1 MKKIISLV
9 VAFIIVCGLSVTGSL
24 SAAAVSDTD
33 FAHAV
38 TLISAVGDTEIDMNR
53 TDSITRGEFVS
64 LALDLFNVEMLQ
76 ANKQVYTDVD
86 IADSLNNAVFTA
98 CKQGWISEA
107 DKFYPTAPIT
117 NEQAL
122 KIIVCALGV
131 GEIAATRGGYP
142 NGFIKTAMNF
152 GIKLPGANTSE
163 LSYRDAIVLI
173 NDVLLAPYVEFVGV
187 TRDGEVQNVISDKTV
202 LWNIYKIYEVRGIVS
217 RTAYNSLLNGVKI
230 EDDLQVEI
238 NGITYTCENLG
249 REFLGKNVRAF
260 CLDGE
265 ISEIVC
271 IWEENNKEVIIDI
284 KDYKNITNKR
294 VHYKKDNKV
303 IDELLDEAY
312 ITVYNGRRYDA
323 LTDSMFNTNDGT
335 VRLLDND
342 RDNKY
347 EIVFVDCY
355 EYGAIEAVDYRHNS
369 LAIDNKTAISGINED
384 TVYEIYSEDGTR
396 YNIYDLE
403 VGDYAGVSASK
414 DGALVSVIVYSNIIS
429 GTYTMNDSENNII
442 GIDSKEYEIS
452 NHFKNTYL
460 SGLRLGTEI
469 SVVVD
474 ESFKVI
480 TMATETS
487 NTAYGYLIWIDLEGP
502 RNRNL
507 IFNIYTTAGK
517 TKIYN
522 AAEKIRLLDA
532 DGYSKPNHKDLY
544 TYLGGDSLTPQ
555 LIKYKTDAE
564 GKISLISV
572 AQNNIADNFGTSEAD
587 KSILVR
593 NVDQTSI
600 KYRSGAGGFVGKC
613 YATGTPILYVPADA
627 TDEEGYLMLT
637 TSDLT
642 SNSSYTV
649 SIYDIDKY
657 GSAGFIVMN
666 ASSSGL
672 ITSTT
677 ASMIVYDVR
686 YTEDGYII
694 YGYCDGKILSLT
706 YEGDISLL
714 TSVVGGFSKGD
725 VIRVMYNNDGRIVH
739 ARTDIK
745 YDALNGAQIQ
755 SGLESLYMRGWI
767 YSANNVG
774 MFLLDDLSKDKIYS
788 NLEFR
793 SMPENIVIF
802 RTDLEDIEVIKPDEL
817 HTYMGYGSNCYEVIL
832 KLSSDASTDM
842 YIYRGE

>member
-1 MKKIISLV
+1 MKRIISLV
-9 VAFIIVCGLSVTGSL
+9 VAFIIVCGLSVTGRVS
-24 SAAAVSDTD
+24 AAVSDTD
-33 FAHAV
+33 FVRAAA
-38 TLISAVGDTEIDMNR
+38 LISAVGDTEVDMNR
-53 TDSITRGEFVS
+53 TNSITRAEFVS
-64 LALDLFNVEMLQ
+64 LALDLFDVEILQ
-76 ANKQVYTDVD
+76 ADKQVYSDVD
-86 IADSLNNAVFTA
+86 MTDALNNTVYTA

-107 DKFYPTAPIT
+107 EKFYPTAPIT
-117 NEQAL
+117 NEQAV

-131 GEIAATRGGYP
+131 GEIAVKRGGYP

-152 GIKLPGANTSE
+152 GIKLPGAGTAE
-163 LSYRDAIVLI
+163 LSYKDAVVLI
-173 NDVLLAPYVEFVGV
+173 NDVLLAPFVEFSGANSNG
-187 TRDGEVQNVISDKTV
+187 DIEHVISDKTV
-202 LWNIYKIYEVRGIVS
+202 LWNIYEIYEVTGIVS
-217 RTAYNSLLNGVKI
+217 RTSYNSLLNGVKI
-230 EDDLQVEI
+230 EDNLQVEI
-238 NGITYTCENLG
+238 NGVTYTCENLG

-260 CLDGE
+260 CRDGE

-271 IWEENNKEVIIDI
+271 IWEEHNEEVIIDI
-284 KDYKNITNKR
+284 KDYENITNKH
-294 VHYKKDNKV
+294 VHYTKGNKAM
-303 IDELLDEAY
+303 DEPLDEAY

-323 LTDSMFNTNDGT
+323 LTDSMFKTKDGT
-335 VRLLDND
+335 VRLIDND
-342 RDNKY
+342 RDNEY

-355 EYGAIEAVDYRHNS
+355 EYGVIEAVDYRHNS
-369 LAIDNKTAISGINED
+369 LAIDNKTAISGIGED

-403 VGDYAGVSASK
+403 IGDYAGISASK
-414 DGALVSVIVYSNIIS
+414 DGALVSVIIYSDIIS

-442 GIDSKEYEIS
+442 EIDSKQYEIS

-460 SGLRLGTEI
+460 TGLKLGTEI

-474 ESFKVI
+474 ESLKVI
-480 TMATETS
+480 TLATETS
-487 NTAYGYLIWIDLEGP
+487 NAAYGYLIRAGLDGTLSKK
-502 RNRNL
+502 L
-507 IFNIYTTAGK
+507 QFKIFTTAGK
-517 TKIYN
+517 MKIYD

-532 DGYSKPNHKDLY
+532 TGYSKPKHDALY
-544 TYLGGDSLTPQ
+544 TYLGGDSITPQ

-564 GKISLISV
+564 GKVSLISV
-572 AQNNIADNFGTSEAD
+572 AQNNIADNFGVSDTD
-587 KSILVR
+587 KNILVK

-613 YATGTPILYVPADA
+613 YATGTPILYVPTDA
-627 TDEEGYLMLT
+627 TDEEDFLMLT
-637 TSDLT
+637 TSDLA

-649 SIYDIDKY
+649 SIYDIDRY

-677 ASMIVYDVR
+677 ASMIVYDVKC
-686 YTEDGYII
+686 TGDGYII
-694 YGYCDGKILSLT
+694 DGYCDGKIMRLT

-755 SGLESLYMRGWI
+755 SGLESLYMKGWI

-788 NLEFR
+788 NLNFR

-802 RTDLEDIEVIKPDEL
+802 RTDLKDIEVIKPDEL
-817 HTYMGYGSNCYEVIL
+817 HTYIGYGSNCYEVIL